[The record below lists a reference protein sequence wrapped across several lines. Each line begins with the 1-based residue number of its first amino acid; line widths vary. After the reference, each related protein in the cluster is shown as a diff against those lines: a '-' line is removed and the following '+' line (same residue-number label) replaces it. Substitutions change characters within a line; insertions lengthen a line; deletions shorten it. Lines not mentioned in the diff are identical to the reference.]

1 MASAS
6 AILAILDQCC
16 ASYSFPMLDNGYV
29 YPAASRLSVHW
40 SAENWALV
48 FELFG
53 YSPRAGLPDTTILTF
68 AGQLFERNK
77 RDSYVSDAAYAD
89 YLKHNPH
96 NEDRRVWPV
105 EDGDWMAEGDREM
118 LSAEAAAFLLRGQR
132 LRTPEASA
140 YKAHGIRLSEAPD
153 VMVFEFCRW
162 LAAEHRESL
171 LATPQERRV
180 SLTPDLKEVLALDD
194 WHHPDLAGGK
204 VASES
209 KTFQQLAQ
217 VLATG
222 NAKHYRP
229 TEKPNTHWR
238 NWPDGGSL

>member
-6 AILAILDQCC
+6 DILAILDQCC

-29 YPAASRLSVHW
+29 YPAASRLSVHR

-48 FELFG
+48 FEIFG
-53 YSPRAGLPDTTILTF
+53 YSPRAELPGTTILTF

-96 NEDRRVWPV
+96 NEDRRVWPI
-105 EDGDWMAEGDREM
+105 EDGDWMAESDREM
-118 LSAEAAAFLLRGQR
+118 LSAEGAAFLLRGQR
-132 LRTPEASA
+132 LRTPEANA
-140 YKAHGIRLSEAPD
+140 YKAHGIKLSEAPD

-162 LAAEHRESL
+162 LAAEHREAL

-180 SLTPDLKEVLALDD
+180 SLTPDLEEVLVLDD

-222 NAKHYRP
+222 DTKHYRP

-238 NWPDGGSL
+238 NWPDGGLL